1 MNAVTRARPAVLC
14 LVITAFACG
23 GGGDGGPGPS
33 PAPSPAPAPAPAPGG
48 AAAISIVGENGAR
61 SFDPNPATASSQ
73 GVAWRNDDGVVHRI
87 VANDGSFDTGNIA
100 PGATSAFQRLATD
113 GTNYHCS
120 LHPTMIGAINSSG
133 GTPPPCTGLYCDD

>member
-1 MNAVTRARPAVLC
+1 MNAGTPARSALLC
-14 LVITAFACG
+14 LALAASSCG
-23 GGGDGGPGPS
+23 GSSYDGPGPS
-33 PAPSPAPAPAPAPGG
+33 PAPGPGPAPAPGG
-48 AAAISIVGENGAR
+48 ASAIRIVGENGAR

-73 GVAWRNDDGVVHRI
+73 GVAWRNDDNVVHRI

-100 PGATSAFQRLATD
+100 PGATTAFQRLATD

-133 GTPPPCTGLYCDD
+133 GTPPPCTGLYCDN